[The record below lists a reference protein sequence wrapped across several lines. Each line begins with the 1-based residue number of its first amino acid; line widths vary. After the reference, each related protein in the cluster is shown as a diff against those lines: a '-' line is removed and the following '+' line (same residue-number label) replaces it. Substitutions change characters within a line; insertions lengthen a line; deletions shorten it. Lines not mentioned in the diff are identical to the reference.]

1 MGWTMVGLVAR
12 RALMAAIVVPAIVTL
27 ADVLL
32 ADPTAATAAELL
44 GAERPGSLTPNQL
57 FGGRTLTA
65 QEAAAAC
72 GPAAAVAFS
81 QAVGRGVSLDRAVAV
96 ARTVGWTAAR
106 GMTGPYGEVA
116 LLQRL
121 NVPVT
126 IEAGVSGARV
136 RDELLA
142 GRPVIIRTSGRGSDL
157 PGHYFVAERI
167 EPSSG
172 RLDLAQSA
180 LVLRSA
186 GGRRWYTLDEIS
198 SLGTGVPTHAIY
210 LAQGGT
216 MGTVV
221 AASATPF
228 TAIGSDAGAGSQ
240 VVATGGLGARLRATP
255 GTNGAIVGSVT
266 DGTRLTATGASAVV
280 SGRTWKRVMVTGGS
294 PAWIDAGLIRSS

>member
-12 RALMAAIVVPAIVTL
+12 RALMAAIVVL

-32 ADPTAATAAELL
+32 AAPMAATATELL

-106 GMTGPYGEVA
+106 GMNGPYGEVA

-136 RDELLA
+136 VAATE
-142 GRPVIIRTSGRGSDL
+142 RPGGDR
-157 PGHYFVAERI
+157 
-167 EPSSG
+167 
-172 RLDLAQSA
+172 
-180 LVLRSA
+180 
-186 GGRRWYTLDEIS
+186 GRRER
-198 SLGTGVPTHAIY
+198 GTGE
-210 LAQGGT
+210 G
-216 MGTVV
+216 
-221 AASATPF
+221 
-228 TAIGSDAGAGSQ
+228 
-240 VVATGGLGARLRATP
+240 
-255 GTNGAIVGSVT
+255 
-266 DGTRLTATGASAVV
+266 
-280 SGRTWKRVMVTGGS
+280 
-294 PAWIDAGLIRSS
+294 